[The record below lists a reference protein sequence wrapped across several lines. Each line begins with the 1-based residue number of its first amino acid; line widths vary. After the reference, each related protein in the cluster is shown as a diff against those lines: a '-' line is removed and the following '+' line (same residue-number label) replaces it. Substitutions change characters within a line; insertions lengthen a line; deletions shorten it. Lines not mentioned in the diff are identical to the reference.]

1 MHLKVSIGYPALRLP
16 LRIGQIMK
24 FRSFY
29 RTFFFIEGSLNQ
41 SLLKN
46 MGNLVFVLLSL
57 YPHSSKA
64 QTGVESIEQLRQE
77 TAKFVTEEYR
87 NANASKVEVKVGGL
101 DPRLRLDKCDQP
113 IMFKLQDANGNG
125 GNVNVQLTCRGSSR
139 WTILVPTQAIVYR
152 PMAVASRNLQRG
164 ELITEADVDVSV
176 LDVSQYRQGYTSNTE
191 DIIGKEVKY
200 PINKGD
206 AFKESVLD
214 APLAIK
220 RGDEVS
226 VEALAGS
233 IRVVTTGTAVSD
245 GRIGQKIRVKNN
257 QSAKILSATVIGAG
271 KVQSIL

>member
-1 MHLKVSIGYPALRLP
+1 
-16 LRIGQIMK
+16 MK
-24 FRSFY
+24 FRSVY
-29 RTFFFIEGSLNQ
+29 RIFFFTESPLNQ
-41 SLLKN
+41 SLIKN
-46 MGNLVFVLLSL
+46 MGNLAFILLSL

-64 QTGVESIEQLRQE
+64 QAGLENIEQLRQD
-77 TAKFVTEEYR
+77 TAQFVREEYR
-87 NANASKVEVKVGGL
+87 NADASKVEVKVGGL

-113 IMFKLQDANGNG
+113 IAFKLQDVNGNG
-125 GNVNVQLTCRGSSR
+125 GNINVQLACHGSSR

-164 ELITEADVDVSV
+164 ELISEGDIDVSV
-176 LDVSQYRQGYTSNTE
+176 LDVSQYRQGYTNNAD
-191 DIIGKEVKY
+191 DIVGKELKY

-206 AFKESVLD
+206 AFRESVLD

-271 KVQSIL
+271 KVQSVL